1 MSAPAE
7 NRMQA
12 KTRDAR
18 ERLDAWTREMME
30 WHFNPETGCPFWL
43 ERAKSLP
50 FDPRREVGDRGALVA
65 EGDFARAAAEYAA
78 FELGFADLAEPGA
91 AVIHGVDR
99 RERRDDVG
107 EGVGCACSRS
117 RPGRSPSRP
126 KLTSP
131 TSDGIPVPLID
142 IERVLG

>member
-1 MSAPAE
+1 VPEFMRHDPIGGSYYCNFE
-7 NRMQA
+7 
-12 KTRDAR
+12 TRFR
-18 ERLDAWTREMME
+18 E
-30 WHFNPETGCPFWL
+30 F
-43 ERAKSLP
+43 
-50 FDPRREVGDRGALVA
+50 VLVA
-65 EGDFARAAAEYAA
+65 Q
-78 FELGFADLAEPGA
+78 
-91 AVIHGVDR
+91 
-99 RERRDDVG
+99 DDVG

>member
-1 MSAPAE
+1 MQSDQLSMGVTGLAVATFGQRPDLLGAVFGPELQSATPE
-7 NRMQA
+7 FMRHDPIGGSYYCNFE
-12 KTRDAR
+12 TRFR
-18 ERLDAWTREMME
+18 E
-30 WHFNPETGCPFWL
+30 F
-43 ERAKSLP
+43 
-50 FDPRREVGDRGALVA
+50 VLVA
-65 EGDFARAAAEYAA
+65 Q
-78 FELGFADLAEPGA
+78 
-91 AVIHGVDR
+91 
-99 RERRDDVG
+99 DDVG